1 MTLGETILSRRKTL
15 ALTQEQVAE
24 RLGVTPQAV
33 YKWEKD
39 IACPDVQLLSPL
51 ARLLE
56 TDLNT
61 LFAYDT
67 EPDNVELSALIERV
81 SRLALQKDGQEAA
94 FAEARAALRKY
105 PVTKG
110 GQPYGQRKRIFT
122 GFTVSGRG
130 PGRSRLQY
138 PGLPPGG
145 DHRASAADGPPPVG
159 GVRRGEPLSICTRG
173 AYGTCRRRVYLHGRR
188 AAGHLL

>member
-1 MTLGETILSRRKTL
+1 MRAESAVSELQCLLRAFLHAAQAAVSYTHL
-15 ALTQEQVAE
+15 EQVAE

-67 EPDNVELSALIERV
+67 EPDKVELSAIIERCV
-81 SRLALQKDGQEAA
+81 
-94 FAEARAALRKY
+94 
-105 PVTKG
+105 
-110 GQPYGQRKRIFT
+110 
-122 GFTVSGRG
+122 
-130 PGRSRLQY
+130 
-138 PGLPPGG
+138 
-145 DHRASAADGPPPVG
+145 
-159 GVRRGEPLSICTRG
+159 
-173 AYGTCRRRVYLHGRR
+173 
-188 AAGHLL
+188 

>member
-1 MTLGETILSRRKTL
+1 MTLVETILSRRRAL

-67 EPDNVELSALIERV
+67 EPDKVELSAIIERV
-81 SRLALQKDGQEAA
+81 SRLALQKDDHRRQNIGHRNVIASKSRLISQR
-94 FAEARAALRKY
+94 FILY
-105 PVTKG
+105 NISGKG
-110 GQPYGQRKRIFT
+110 GKLFPSDSIDPAVFSGGFHRVFIHIGAERKR
-122 GFTVSGRG
+122 GSQ
-130 PGRSRLQY
+130 L
-138 PGLPPGG
+138 
-145 DHRASAADGPPPVG
+145 
-159 GVRRGEPLSICTRG
+159 
-173 AYGTCRRRVYLHGRR
+173 
-188 AAGHLL
+188 